1 MYNLLNYIL
10 ESLLKK
16 ADSITAGG
24 RNDRLYLK
32 TWDVLTHHTSTMK
45 TPVSARARR
54 PRRTRFIDRH
64 SDESLKGVAA
74 AAAATS
80 IILNTPSDRIIELR
94 KKHNHAQNRNNGIT
108 APAKTRIARTP
119 SQGVAVNEAS
129 TAMESRQK
137 KLRALPYSRRDAHA
151 VTTDD
156 NTDTLI
162 AQRIIT

>member
-1 MYNLLNYIL
+1 M
-10 ESLLKK
+10 
-16 ADSITAGG
+16 
-24 RNDRLYLK
+24 
-32 TWDVLTHHTSTMK
+32 HHTSTMK

-74 AAAATS
+74 AATS

-108 APAKTRIARTP
+108 ANRARTP

-129 TAMESRQK
+129 TAMESRK
-137 KLRALPYSRRDAHA
+137 KIKGTPLLTTGRA

-156 NTDTLI
+156 DTDTPI